1 MKIISIYFQE
11 LPSFVPQ
18 SLTDLVGRKFL
29 FKIKIESK
37 NQKGSSSPYIVDL
50 VADDADMIKE
60 FEELPIMKVILYYS
74 LIFYTLITLQKV
86 DCSFFQSPIVKFSDH
101 EWEAAEEFSRTP
113 SSRRRE
119 ETSSLMSVEDQGSS
133 TKKQKMMQVKVEQRK
148 KK

>member
-18 SLTDLVGRKFL
+18 SLTDLVGRNFL

-60 FEELPIMKVILYYS
+60 FEELPIMKIILYYC
-74 LIFYTLITLQKV
+74 LIFYTLITLQKSQLFIFAV
-86 DCSFFQSPIVKFSDH
+86 TYCEVF
-101 EWEAAEEFSRTP
+101 
-113 SSRRRE
+113 
-119 ETSSLMSVEDQGSS
+119 
-133 TKKQKMMQVKVEQRK
+133 
-148 KK
+148 